1 MRKLLIAMLCVVVL
15 VLLGW
20 LSFQYD
26 GRKASVNLDMQ
37 EVRHDTHQAVEEG
50 RAAVTQATERG
61 KELLHDAA
69 GK

>member
-1 MRKLLIAMLCVVVL
+1 MRRFVVAVLCVVVL

-37 EVRHDTHQAVEEG
+37 EVRQDTHKMVEGG